1 MELNQSQLEE
11 LNEAF
16 KDLWNYDSD
25 DLDEPINPLTYHW
38 PEGDSCL
45 HIAAL
50 RGNKRVVEILL
61 DAGLDIN
68 EKGDMGNT
76 PLHYAK
82 SHGTPEVV
90 DLLIKRG
97 ADVNVV
103 NEFGRKPLE
112 D

>member
-1 MELNQSQLEE
+1 MELNQSQLDE
-11 LNEAF
+11 LKEAF
-16 KDLWNYDSD
+16 KDLWNYGAEDIS
-25 DLDEPINPLTYHW
+25 EPIDPLTYHW

-50 RGNKRVVEILL
+50 RGNSRVVEILL